1 MHELSLVDS
10 IVSDISGLAQKESFR
25 KVNRLRLEIGSLSG
39 VVPESIEFCFSELS
53 RGSPLD
59 GAELILKKVSLKVRC
74 ESCATESEP
83 EIYDIQCHQCNSRD
97 VTIIAGKDFKIIDLE
112 VE

>member
-10 IVSDISGLAQKESFR
+10 IVTDISGLAERESFK
-25 KVNRLRLEIGSLSG
+25 KVKRLRLEIGSMSG

-53 RGSPLD
+53 RGSPLE
-59 GAELILKKVSLKVRC
+59 GAELILKKISLRVRC
-74 ESCATESEP
+74 HSCCLESEP
-83 EIYDIQCHQCNSRD
+83 EIYDIQCQSCGSRD
-97 VTIIAGKDFKIIDLE
+97 VAIIAGKDFKIIDLE